1 VWYKTGDRVL
11 VPGTG
16 TGVCQHRVVDPSPCR
31 VLNMCV
37 AGWRCAQ
44 LLCPSECWQGPG
56 ACARVCVCV
65 PTAVVSLGT
74 DLLPQSTLCSRMW
87 GMPVLSLTGVRN
99 TAPKVLFSSLFT
111 TLISWAPAQVC
122 RQGTAGA
129 RGGGG
134 GRCRWVCV
142 HPQKSYTMVTS
153 RSTNRQCA
161 CCIPTRCCPWD
172 AHELVLCM
180 RICSHALQTRSSLP
194 CKDRLGS
201 DAPAPHLSCRV
212 CT

>member
-134 GRCRWVCV
+134 GAMPLGMCAPPEILHHGHKSQHQQTVCLL
-142 HPQKSYTMVTS
+142 H
-153 RSTNRQCA
+153 
-161 CCIPTRCCPWD
+161 
-172 AHELVLCM
+172 
-180 RICSHALQTRSSLP
+180 SHTLLP
-194 CKDRLGS
+194 LG
-201 DAPAPHLSCRV
+201 R
-212 CT
+212 T

>member
-1 VWYKTGDRVL
+1 VL

-134 GRCRWVCV
+134 GGDAAGYVCTPRNPTPWSQV
-142 HPQKSYTMVTS
+142 AAPTDSVPAAFPHAAAPGTHMNLFYA
-153 RSTNRQCA
+153 CA
-161 CCIPTRCCPWD
+161 YAPTPY
-172 AHELVLCM
+172 
-180 RICSHALQTRSSLP
+180 
-194 CKDRLGS
+194 RLGAHCLAKT
-201 DAPAPHLSCRV
+201 DWVQMPRPPTCLVVFVHEHM
-212 CT
+212 